1 MAKWE
6 DIRSGVKSAA
16 STTVKKTEEIAS
28 SASMHVKL
36 ARLMSKR
43 DEQFEKLGKLTYRQL
58 KTDNSYA
65 EQISA
70 VIAQID
76 DLGVQIARQKAKI
89 EQAKAEKINAQ
100 AEKHLQNEAH
110 AQAVAKSA
118 EDNEQ
123 RYVDGIKEMLD
134 ANISD

>member
-1 MAKWE
+1 MAKWD

-58 KTDNSYA
+58 KTDDSYA

-76 DLGVQIARQKAKI
+76 ALGAQIANQKAKI
-89 EQAKAEKINAQ
+89 EQSKAEKANERV
-100 AEKHLQNEAH
+100 EKHEQKAAH
-110 AQAVAKSA
+110 AHATAEASA
-118 EDNEQ
+118 EQEKM
-123 RYVDGIKEMLD
+123 YVDGIKEMLD